1 MPSLIDLRRRI
12 RAVKSTQ
19 QITKAMKM
27 IAASRLRRAHDRV
40 VNARPFAADMLR
52 VLNDVA
58 ARVEPDV
65 HPLLDQRPAGGRILF
80 VIITAD
86 RGLCGSFNSNI
97 IKNAG
102 QFIVSHDP
110 GAIALGLVGRK
121 GRDFFARRGF
131 EVKFE
136 HVNIFQR
143 VSYNDAQAI
152 ARAAME
158 DFTSHA
164 VDQVYVIYNEF
175 KSVLSQRVVIERL
188 LPIPRLDE
196 RAGEPSPE
204 EEIEVPVVD
213 FLYEPGPERIFE
225 ELLPRHVEIQVW
237 RALLESN
244 AAFFAAQM
252 TAMDTATKNSAEMIE
267 GLTLYMNKLR
277 QAAIT
282 REIIEV
288 VSGAQA
294 S

>member
-1 MPSLIDLRRRI
+1 
-12 RAVKSTQ
+12 
-19 QITKAMKM
+19 
-27 IAASRLRRAHDRV
+27 
-40 VNARPFAADMLR
+40 
-52 VLNDVA
+52 
-58 ARVEPDV
+58 
-65 HPLLDQRPAGGRILF
+65 LF
-80 VIITAD
+80 VVVTAD

-102 QFIVSHDP
+102 QFIVEHDP
-110 GAIALGLVGRK
+110 GAITLGLVGRK

-131 EVKFE
+131 DVRFE

-143 VSYNDAQAI
+143 VSYNDAQAV
-152 ARAAME
+152 ARAAIG
-158 DFTSHA
+158 DFTSRT
-164 VDQVYVIYNEF
+164 VDQVYLIYNEF

-196 RAGEPSPE
+196 ESPE
-204 EEIEVPVVD
+204 GGPEPLGAEETAIE
-213 FLYEPGPERIFE
+213 FLYEPNPEHIFE

-252 TAMDTATKNSAEMIE
+252 TAMDTATKNSAEMIDQ
-267 GLTLYMNKLR
+267 LTLYMNKLR

-288 VSGAQA
+288 VSGAEA
-294 S
+294 L